1 MRDSKTVTDEVEG
14 NLMADAH
21 GACLYPG
28 APASVPPLSRRR
40 LLAGVAASSTL
51 VPSIMASGPGP
62 VLPLWREWQAGM
74 VQAEVL
80 RSEWSRLEQA
90 LLQLVG
96 ANRFEETMKA
106 GAPEAGDLL
115 NIETRQLEMDRSLD
129 TLVRRIIDQPSQTC
143 AGIAVKLVLALELA
157 DPVERADPSWRLV
170 QGALNELSALDH
182 PDLPA
187 ITTGPP

>member
-1 MRDSKTVTDEVEG
+1 
-14 NLMADAH
+14 MADAH

-28 APASVPPLSRRR
+28 APASVPPLSRRK

-51 VPSIMASGPGP
+51 APSIMASGPDP
-62 VLPLWREWQAGM
+62 VLPLWREWQADM

-115 NIETRQLEMDRSLD
+115 NIETRQLELDRRLD
-129 TLVRRIIDQPSQTC
+129 TLVRTIIDQSSQTR
-143 AGIAVKLVLALELA
+143 AGIAAKLALALELA

>member
-1 MRDSKTVTDEVEG
+1 
-14 NLMADAH
+14 MADAH

-28 APASVPPLSRRR
+28 APANVSPLSRRR
-40 LLAGVAASSTL
+40 LLAGVAASSML
-51 VPSIMASGPGP
+51 APSIIPSDPDP
-62 VLPLWREWQAGM
+62 VLPLLQEWQAGV

-115 NIETRQLEMDRSLD
+115 EIETRQQELDRSLD
-129 TLVRRIIDQPSQTC
+129 TLVRRIIDQPSQTR
-143 AGIAVKLVLALELA
+143 AGIAAKLTLALEFA
-157 DPVERADPSWRLV
+157 DPAERAAPLLAAR
-170 QGALNELSALDH
+170 GGR
-182 PDLPA
+182 P
-187 ITTGPP
+187 G

>member
-14 NLMADAH
+14 NLMADLH
-21 GACLYPG
+21 GACLHPG
-28 APASVPPLSRRR
+28 APANVPPLSRRR
-40 LLAGVAASSTL
+40 LLAGVAASSVL
-51 VPSIMASGPGP
+51 NPSIMPSEPDP

-115 NIETRQLEMDRSLD
+115 NIETRQLELDRSLD
-129 TLVRRIIDQPSQTC
+129 ILVRTIIDQPSQTC
-143 AGIAVKLVLALELA
+143 AGIAAKLALALELA

-170 QGALNELSALDH
+170 KGALNELCAPDH
-182 PDLPA
+182 PNLPA
-187 ITTGPP
+187 ITAGPP

>member
-1 MRDSKTVTDEVEG
+1 MNAASATAARSRARQLPDIR
-14 NLMADAH
+14 
-21 GACLYPG
+21 
-28 APASVPPLSRRR
+28 APAVSRRA
-40 LLAGVAASSTL
+40 LLAGIAAMPMV
-51 VPSIMASGPGP
+51 VPVTDAPMGEP

-74 VQAEVL
+74 MQAEVL
-80 RSEWSRLEQA
+80 RNEWSRLEQA

-115 NIETRQLEMDRSLD
+115 NIETRQLELDRSLD
-129 TLVRRIIDQPSQTC
+129 TLVRTIIDQPSQTR
-143 AGIAVKLVLALELA
+143 AGIAAKLALALELA

-170 QGALNELSALDH
+170 QGALNELSALYH

>member
-1 MRDSKTVTDEVEG
+1 
-14 NLMADAH
+14 MADAH

-40 LLAGVAASSTL
+40 LLAGVAASSVLT
-51 VPSIMASGPGP
+51 PSIMPSDPDP
-62 VLPLWREWQAGM
+62 VLPLWQEWQAGT

-80 RSEWSRLEQA
+80 HNEWSRQEQA

-96 ANRFEETMKA
+96 ANRFEETTKA
-106 GAPEAGDLL
+106 SAPEAADLL
-115 NIETRQLEMDRSLD
+115 NIETRQLDLDRRLD
-129 TLVRRIIDQPSQTC
+129 TLVSKIIDQPSQTR
-143 AGIAVKLVLALELA
+143 AGIAAKLALALELA
-157 DPVERADPSWRLV
+157 DPAERADPSWQLV

-187 ITTGPP
+187 IKTGPP